1 MAKEE
6 EQFIVETVE
15 KLEVQLDQL
24 KKPIPW
30 HIAHGRRRS
39 QRQMQQ
45 VREQRGEQMSEIER
59 ALQALKSDGHLE
71 ITFIRDQ
78 DGHISG
84 FKI

>member
-6 EQFIVETVE
+6 EQFIVETIE
-15 KLEVQLDQL
+15 KLEAQFEWLN
-24 KKPIPW
+24 KPIPW
-30 HIAHGRRRS
+30 HISHGRRRS
-39 QRQMQQ
+39 QRKMQEIRDQ
-45 VREQRGEQMSEIER
+45 REKQMSEVER

-78 DGHISG
+78 DGHVSG